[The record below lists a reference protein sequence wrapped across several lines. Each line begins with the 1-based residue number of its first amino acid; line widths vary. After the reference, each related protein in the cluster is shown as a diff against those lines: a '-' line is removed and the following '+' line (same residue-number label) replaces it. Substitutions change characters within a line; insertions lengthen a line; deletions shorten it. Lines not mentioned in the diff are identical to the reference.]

1 VPQYIIERNIPGIS
15 KVGYEQYKQIAK
27 KSNSVLAGMKDEG
40 TDVIWHHS
48 YVAGDKIY
56 CVYDAPN
63 EEAVREH
70 AKRGSFPADLIV
82 EVTEVMTAATG
93 Q

>member
-1 VPQYIIERNIPGIS
+1 VPQYLIERHIPGIGQ
-15 KVGYEQYKQIAK
+15 VGYEQYKAIAK
-27 KSNSVLAGMKDEG
+27 KSNGVLDGMHAEG
-40 TDVIWHHS
+40 TEVEWKQS

-70 AKRGSFPADLIV
+70 ARRGSFPANLIV
-82 EVTEVMTAATG
+82 PISEVMTPATG
-93 Q
+93 R

>member
-1 VPQYIIERNIPGIS
+1 MPQYLIERNIPGAGS
-15 KVGYEQYKQIAK
+15 LAYAELVKIAK
-27 KSNSVLAGMKDEG
+27 RSNAVLAEMETEDRGVK
-40 TDVIWHHS
+40 WQQS

-70 AKRGSFPADLIV
+70 AKRGPFPANLIV
-82 EVTEVMTAATG
+82 PISEVISPATG